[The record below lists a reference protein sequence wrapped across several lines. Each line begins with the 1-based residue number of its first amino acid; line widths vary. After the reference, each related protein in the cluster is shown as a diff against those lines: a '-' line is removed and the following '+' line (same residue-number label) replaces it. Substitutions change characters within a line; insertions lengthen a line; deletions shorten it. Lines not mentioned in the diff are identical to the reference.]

1 MFTNTLALS
10 PPGFS
15 CWIGLMARQT
25 LTRNQKTEALRKT
38 RAGEEVTPASEL
50 APASRAA
57 RRKART
63 QRIRESG
70 AMTTH
75 GKAVAVRLSPEE
87 LAALDRLMGEIGA
100 RSRSDALRSALRA
113 SAGLLEFHPDQ
124 AAQLSE
130 IRSELH
136 KIGVNVNQIALAAN
150 RGRIDLARAEWQGL
164 NELRLALPKLRTW
177 LHAVVDEQRRRG
189 VRLFRAFTEAGDG

>member
-1 MFTNTLALS
+1 
-10 PPGFS
+10 
-15 CWIGLMARQT
+15 MARQT
-25 LTRNQKTEALRKT
+25 LTRDQKTEALRKT
-38 RAGEEVTPASEL
+38 RAGEEVTPVSEPHG
-50 APASRAA
+50 PASHAA
-57 RRKART
+57 RKRART

-87 LAALDRLMGEIGA
+87 LAALDRLMAEIGA

-113 SAGLLEFHPDQ
+113 SAGLLEFHPGQ

-189 VRLFRAFTEAGDG
+189 VRLFRAFSEAGDG

>member
-1 MFTNTLALS
+1 
-10 PPGFS
+10 
-15 CWIGLMARQT
+15 
-25 LTRNQKTEALRKT
+25 
-38 RAGEEVTPASEL
+38 
-50 APASRAA
+50 
-57 RRKART
+57 
-63 QRIRESG
+63 
-70 AMTTH
+70 MTTH

-87 LAALDRLMGEIGA
+87 LAALDRLMAEIGA

-113 SAGLLEFHPDQ
+113 SAGLLEFHPGQ

-189 VRLFRAFTEAGDG
+189 VRLFRAFSEAGDG